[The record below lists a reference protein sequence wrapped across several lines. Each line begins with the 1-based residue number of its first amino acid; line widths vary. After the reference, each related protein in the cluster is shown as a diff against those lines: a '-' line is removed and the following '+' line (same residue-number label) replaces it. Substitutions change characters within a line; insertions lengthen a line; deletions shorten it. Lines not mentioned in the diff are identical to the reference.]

1 MLSKKYAD
9 VTDVTIKS
17 AMTQNCKDL
26 SQRTAVGRNSKM
38 GKIMNDIINLI
49 KENSMCS
56 IKNFVLKNPELY
68 WHCYTMQLA
77 SQ

>member
-26 SQRTAVGRNSKM
+26 NSQRTAVGRNSKM

-49 KENSMCS
+49 KENSMC
-56 IKNFVLKNPELY
+56 
-68 WHCYTMQLA
+68 
-77 SQ
+77 